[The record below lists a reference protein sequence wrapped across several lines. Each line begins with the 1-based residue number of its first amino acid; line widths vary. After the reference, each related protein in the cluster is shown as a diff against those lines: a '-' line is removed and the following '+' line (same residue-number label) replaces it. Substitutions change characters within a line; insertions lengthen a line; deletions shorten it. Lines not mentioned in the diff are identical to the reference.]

1 MNAPLCK
8 RGCEA
13 KAVYARRF
21 LVAGLA
27 FLAFCTTLIATR
39 WGIGLSPDSLVY
51 IGVARS
57 LLEGN
62 GVTYLNDVGELAPV
76 NHYPPLYPSMIAGLA
91 LTGMDPLIAAKWM
104 NAFFFA
110 ANVVLVS
117 LVALAS
123 TLSYGASLTAALL
136 VFTSFPMVQ
145 IHSMAWSEPV
155 FVLFGFSGLFL
166 LASYLQGAR
175 RGLLYASASAIAVSC
190 LARYAGIA
198 FVWTGVL
205 GIFLPAPR
213 QGKKRLADAFV
224 FSMLSLLPLMAWVC
238 RSLWLAGSAAN
249 RTFGFHPP
257 TGDDLITALN
267 SLCLWVFPAGI
278 LAAPVWMRLAAL
290 GMGLLLV
297 LRFTGQ
303 KTLPTARSYRLAA
316 IFLFAY
322 GIFIFVARCFFD
334 SAISFDTRILAP
346 AYVAAMIVVVS
357 IMAQWIKNTPSSG
370 LWRARLVLAVFVVA
384 VTAIQTTKS
393 VGWWKHAYANGIGY
407 TGLVWRNSET
417 LRFVNTVDPAAPIFT
432 NVPDVIYMLTG
443 RRTNMIPR
451 KVDPK
456 SRIPN
461 KRYDSEIAHMKERLK
476 QRNGVVA
483 YFYAPQ
489 RLWYLPSASEL
500 QTDAGLRLIAQKMD
514 GYIYQPDRSG

>member
-1 MNAPLCK
+1 
-8 RGCEA
+8 
-13 KAVYARRF
+13 
-21 LVAGLA
+21 
-27 FLAFCTTLIATR
+27 
-39 WGIGLSPDSLVY
+39 
-51 IGVARS
+51 
-57 LLEGN
+57 
-62 GVTYLNDVGELAPV
+62 
-76 NHYPPLYPSMIAGLA
+76 
-91 LTGMDPLIAAKWM
+91 
-104 NAFFFA
+104 
-110 ANVVLVS
+110 
-117 LVALAS
+117 
-123 TLSYGASLTAALL
+123 
-136 VFTSFPMVQ
+136 
-145 IHSMAWSEPV
+145 
-155 FVLFGFSGLFL
+155 
-166 LASYLQGAR
+166 
-175 RGLLYASASAIAVSC
+175 
-190 LARYAGIA
+190 
-198 FVWTGVL
+198 
-205 GIFLPAPR
+205 
-213 QGKKRLADAFV
+213 
-224 FSMLSLLPLMAWVC
+224 
-238 RSLWLAGSAAN
+238 
-249 RTFGFHPP
+249 
-257 TGDDLITALN
+257 
-267 SLCLWVFPAGI
+267 
-278 LAAPVWMRLAAL
+278 
-290 GMGLLLV
+290 
-297 LRFTGQ
+297 
-303 KTLPTARSYRLAA
+303 
-316 IFLFAY
+316 
-322 GIFIFVARCFFD
+322 
-334 SAISFDTRILAP
+334 
-346 AYVAAMIVVVS
+346 MIVVVS